1 MTLHVHAHSFSES
14 FDRVSEDRLSSSQS
28 SKEAFLFDKSS
39 DGQLDYNDT
48 FTSGEKTPN
57 SSILSPGN
65 QTVKNTGIFFLG
77 GGGGGGGWEGGWMD
91 IGVHWIE
98 K

>member
-1 MTLHVHAHSFSES
+1 MHAHSFSES

-65 QTVKNTGIFFLG
+65 QTVKNTGIFFFLG
-77 GGGGGGGWEGGWMD
+77 GGGGGGGGGEGGWMD
-91 IGVHWIE
+91 IGVHRIE

>member
-1 MTLHVHAHSFSES
+1 MIRLHVHAHSFSES

-28 SKEAFLFDKSS
+28 SKDAFVFDKSS

-65 QTVKNTGIFFLG
+65 QTVKNTGSVFSFFFLFFFWG
-77 GGGGGGGWEGGWMD
+77 GGMD
-91 IGVHWIE
+91 PGAHWIE

>member
-1 MTLHVHAHSFSES
+1 MHAHSFSES

-28 SKEAFLFDKSS
+28 SKDAFLFDKSS

-57 SSILSPGN
+57 ASILSPGN
-65 QTVKNTGIFFLG
+65 QTVKNAGNFLLV
-77 GGGGGGGWEGGWMD
+77 GGWTQGPFGLNNNWL
-91 IGVHWIE
+91 GKVWLV
-98 K
+98 